1 MKEKCQQVT
10 DNKTTTNAQGK
21 LAVVKAAEDDESS
34 DDDDDWMQ
42 FGALRHNS
50 SAPVGKLAAVKASSH
65 SWAGFGALCHGS

>member
-21 LAVVKAAEDDESS
+21 LAVVKTAEDDESS

-50 SAPVGKLAAVKASSH
+50 SAPVGKLAAVQASSH
-65 SWAGFGALCHGS
+65 GWAGFGALCHSS